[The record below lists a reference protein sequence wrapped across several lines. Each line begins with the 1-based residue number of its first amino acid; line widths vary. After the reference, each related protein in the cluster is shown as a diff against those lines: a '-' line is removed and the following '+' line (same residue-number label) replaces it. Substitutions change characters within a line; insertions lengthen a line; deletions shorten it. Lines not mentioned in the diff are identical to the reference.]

1 MSTPV
6 ILLDAGQ
13 LVSLV
18 GSADGDVLTWD
29 ATSSAWVSEAGGG
42 GGGSGTV
49 TSVTLDAGST
59 GLMISAGYSQTITT
73 SGTFLL
79 GGTLG
84 AGYGGTGV
92 STTSQGYVFA
102 GPASGGLG
110 TPSFRQLSAADI
122 TGISGTYAPLA
133 SPTFTGTVTLPLA
146 TAGYVKTTSG
156 GVISSSATVAVA
168 DLSGAV
174 AVANGGTNNG
184 SLSVVQGTV
193 YYGNGSQLV
202 GLAPGNSGQFLQ
214 TQGASANPQWATAG
228 GGGSGAYDLRGMFV
242 GNPATSAVIDRFVAD
257 RAVTVSTTT
266 TDHRFYCATLPAS
279 GTVVLTVCQTPLA
292 GTGKVAMF
300 VVTYTAGGTAAGNGL
315 YAATIGTVSNNTL
328 VAGDLVTV
336 EVGTTQAAFA
346 TPVWTIAGTA

>member
-1 MSTPV
+1 MSKPV

-29 ATSSAWVSEAGGG
+29 ATAGEWVSEAGGGG

-73 SGTFLL
+73 SGTFTL

-92 STTSQGYVFA
+92 STTSQSYVFA
-102 GPASGGLG
+102 GPASGGSG

-122 TGISGTYAPLA
+122 TGISGAYAPLA

-156 GVISSSATVAVA
+156 GVISSSATVAA
-168 DLSGAV
+168 TDLSGAV
-174 AVANGGTNNG
+174 AVANGGTNNA
-184 SLSVVQGTV
+184 SLAMTQGTV

-202 GLAPGNSGQFLQ
+202 GLAPGTNGQFLQ
-214 TQGASANPQWATAG
+214 TQGASANPQWASVTA
-228 GGGSGAYDLRGMFV
+228 SAPYDLRGNFV
-242 GNPATSAVIDRFVAD
+242 GNPASSSVIDRFVAD

-279 GTVVLTVCQTPLA
+279 GTVVLTVHKTPLA

-300 VVTYTAGGTAAGNGL
+300 TVTYTAGGAAAGNGL

-346 TPVWTIAGTA
+346 TPVWTISGTA